1 MASPQ
6 IVPVPIDDEMVSSYL
21 AYSMSVIVGRAI
33 PDVRDGLKPV
43 HRRVLYSMHEQG
55 VRANASYKKSAR
67 IVGDVLGKYHP
78 HGDAAV
84 YEALVRMAQDF
95 SLRYPLV
102 DGQGNFGSV
111 DGDPPAAMRYTEVRM
126 ARLASELLSD
136 IEKET
141 VDFRPNFDDSEQEPT
156 VLPSRVPNLLVN
168 GSSGIAVGMATNVPP
183 HNLRE
188 IIDATIRIIR
198 RPDVSIDELMSD
210 DGDQLGVR
218 GPDFPTA
225 GFVYGT
231 SGIRQYFHTG
241 RGRVV
246 MRARATVEPLPGK
259 GDREMIVITEIP
271 YQVNKADLVK
281 KIAELVREKRLEG
294 VSDLRDE
301 SSREGMRIVVE
312 LKRDVPGQ
320 IVLNQLYQLTALQS
334 TFGVI
339 NLAIVNGQPQVLNL
353 KQTLQQFIAHRREV
367 VTRRTRFELRQALAQ
382 RELVEGLGMATTEV
396 DLVVRTIRES
406 RDQDEARARLMKLP
420 LRGLEEFVRRAGR
433 PEEELAKARERGEYF
448 LSERQA
454 RAILDMRLARLTG
467 LEREKL
473 AAEYGELCE
482 LIARLEA
489 ILASEALLLDVIVG
503 ELREVREKFGD
514 ERRTEIVAAE
524 GDISIEDLIANEPMA
539 VTVTH
544 GGYVKRTPLT
554 EYRAQGRG
562 GKGARAAELKDED
575 FVTSLF
581 VANAHAD
588 LVFISDKGRAYTKK
602 VYEIPQG
609 SRAARGRHVNNL
621 LGLDQAANERIQ
633 VIVPVEEYGDDKY
646 LLTLTRSGTVK
657 RTALSAYQNIRA
669 NGIIAVQIDEGDQL
683 LTARIVTDK
692 SEVLIGTA
700 KGMSI
705 RFDVEDVRP
714 MGRDTR
720 GVRGIELRE
729 GDHVIG
735 MDVIEDLA
743 TQQVLCISANGFGKR
758 TPLLRPLGAPADAAE
773 GTSEGAQPVGGDVE
787 ERASWR
793 KQSRGGLGV
802 LAMETSDRNGPLVSL
817 RVVRPEDQ
825 IMVITNG
832 GQIIRTHVNQVREA
846 GRNTQGVRILRVGE
860 GEHVVAV
867 EPIAEVD
874 EAGAQADA
882 EKPAEMP
889 AEMQARPSAP
899 SADEGSGGPTA

>member
-55 VRANASYKKSAR
+55 VRANASYKKAAR

-78 HGDAAV
+78 HGDSAV

-126 ARLASELLSD
+126 ARVATDLMAD
-136 IEKET
+136 IDKET
-141 VDFRPNFDDSEQEPT
+141 VDFRPNFDDSEQEPS

-168 GSSGIAVGMATNVPP
+168 GSSGIAVGMATNIPP

-188 IIDATIRIIR
+188 IVDAAIRIIR
-198 RPDVSIDELMSD
+198 NPHVTIDELMAGD
-210 DGDQLGVR
+210 DGYLPVK

-231 SGIRQYFHTG
+231 AGIKQYFQTG
-241 RGRVV
+241 RGRIV
-246 MRARATVEPLPGK
+246 MRARASVEALGK

-301 SSREGMRIVVE
+301 SSREGMRVVIE
-312 LKRDVPGQ
+312 LKRDAIGQ

-339 NLAIVNGQPQVLNL
+339 NLSIVNGQPQVLNL
-353 KQTLQQFIAHRREV
+353 KQTLQHFIAHRREV
-367 VTRRTRFELRQALAQ
+367 VTRRTRFELRQAESQ
-382 RELVEGLGMATTEV
+382 RELVLGLGMATTEV

-406 RDQDEARARLMKLP
+406 KDQEEARERLLKLP
-420 LRGLEEFVRRAGR
+420 LKGLEAFVLRAGR
-433 PEEELAKARERGEYF
+433 PQSEIDIAKAHGDYF

-454 RAILDMRLARLTG
+454 KAILEMRLARLTG

-473 AAEYGELCE
+473 ATEYGELSN
-482 LIARLEA
+482 LIAELKA

-503 ELREVREKFGD
+503 ELREVREKYGD
-514 ERRTEIVAAE
+514 DRRTEIVHAD
-524 GDISIEDLIANEPMA
+524 GDISMEDLIANEPMA
-539 VTVTH
+539 VTITH

-562 GKGARAAELKDED
+562 GKGAKAAELKEED
-575 FVTSLF
+575 FVTTLF
-581 VANAHAD
+581 VANAHED
-588 LVFISDKGRAYTKK
+588 LVFITDKGRAYTKK

-609 SRAARGRHVNNL
+609 SRAARGRHAVNL
-621 LGLDQAANERIQ
+621 LGLDSSASERIQ
-633 VIVPVEEYGDDKY
+633 VIVPVAKYGDDKY
-646 LLTLTRSGTVK
+646 LLTLTRAGTVK
-657 RTALSAYQNIRA
+657 RTALSAYESIRSS
-669 NGIIAVQIDEGDQL
+669 GIIAVQIDDGDQL
-683 LTARIVTDK
+683 LTAKIVNEK
-692 SEVLIGTA
+692 SEILIGTA
-700 KGMSI
+700 QGMSI
-705 RFDVEDVRP
+705 RFEVADVRP

-720 GVRGIELRE
+720 GVRGIDLRE
-729 GDHVIG
+729 GDHVVG

-758 TPLLRPLGAPADAAE
+758 TPLLRPIEVKE
-773 GTSEGAQPVGGDVE
+773 GETPVEGGDVE
-787 ERASWR
+787 ERANWR

-817 RVVRPEDQ
+817 RVIRTDDQ

-832 GQIIRTHVNQVREA
+832 GQIIRTHVVQVREA
-846 GRNTQGVRILRVGE
+846 SRNTQGVRILRVAE
-860 GEHVVAV
+860 GEFVVAV
-867 EPIAEVD
+867 EPVAETDDGTPTALPEVLDSLVPPSGD
-874 EAGAQADA
+874 EAPKADT
-882 EKPAEMP
+882 E
-889 AEMQARPSAP
+889 
-899 SADEGSGGPTA
+899 